1 VSYLDDLDDSY
12 FLTALEQVES
22 TRASIPQASVPV
34 PQASV
39 PLASVVTNTMLGVP
53 GDVVVVSHGTVPT
66 ASTGARW
73 DALTSEHVPKMC
85 KCMKQAAVKVVLKQ
99 GQIVCLLTPALTS
112 S

>member
-1 VSYLDDLDDSY
+1 VSYLNDLDDSY

-22 TRASIPQASVPV
+22 TRASI

-53 GDVVVVSHGTVPT
+53 GDVVVVSHGAVPT